1 VASGTRSR
9 RGAADLSLVAISLVD
24 DADLSSGWKQ
34 FVRTAV
40 PAAALLLPIAF
51 FLSIAKPDAQRPN
64 RLINLAYLGAAS
76 LAAGTVTLGIGL
88 LRAA

>member
-1 VASGTRSR
+1 MT
-9 RGAADLSLVAISLVD
+9 LVD
-24 DADLSSGWKQ
+24 DADLGAGWKQ
-34 FVRTAV
+34 FVRTSI

-76 LAAGTVTLGIGL
+76 LAGAGT
-88 LRAA
+88 R